1 MGILQRF
8 SDIMSA
14 NINSLLS
21 GAEEKNAG
29 KLLEKYLADARAN
42 LEELKS
48 ETSAIIA
55 DEMAAARRVAANNE
69 EIAKYD
75 RYAEQAV
82 LASNDDD
89 ARKFLDAKSQL
100 VAKKAELEAAYET
113 AKSNSDKMRQM
124 TRKLMEDIA
133 SAEGKMV
140 ELRAKLTVAEHKE
153 KMDDLMHKVAG
164 RTDMSGFE
172 NMMEAVQK
180 RIDSVDAKVA
190 LNEELA
196 DKMDIKKLEEKYS
209 EKAAEVSASVE
220 ADLAALKVKSCDIAA
235 WRPRHKKYFEVCSC
249 SNLGDAQARRLSIRV
264 KGADGKMYLAHTL
277 NNTCVAP
284 PRMLIAFL
292 ENHLQ
297 KDGSVTIPKC
307 LQPYM
312 GGKEVLIPKH

>member
-82 LASNDDD
+82 LAGNDDD

-196 DKMDIKKLEEKYS
+196 DKISTVRKLLKFPLPS
-209 EKAAEVSASVE
+209 KPIWPPSRLVWASKQ
-220 ADLAALKVKSCDIAA
+220 L
-235 WRPRHKKYFEVCSC
+235 
-249 SNLGDAQARRLSIRV
+249 
-264 KGADGKMYLAHTL
+264 
-277 NNTCVAP
+277 
-284 PRMLIAFL
+284 
-292 ENHLQ
+292 
-297 KDGSVTIPKC
+297 
-307 LQPYM
+307 
-312 GGKEVLIPKH
+312 

>member
-8 SDIMSA
+8 TDIMSA
-14 NINSLLS
+14 NINSLLT

-29 KLLEKYLADARAN
+29 KLLEKYLNDARAN

-55 DEMAAARRVAANNE
+55 DEMAAARRVNANSE

-82 LASNDDD
+82 LA
-89 ARKFLDAKSQL
+89 KSQL
-100 VAKKAELEAAYET
+100 TAKKADLENAYQL
-113 AKSNSDKMRQM
+113 AKDNSDKMRQM
-124 TRKLMEDIA
+124 TRKLMDDIA

-140 ELRAKLTVAEHKE
+140 ELRAKLSVAEHKE
-153 KMDDLMHKVAG
+153 KMDDLMHKVSG
-164 RTDMSGFE
+164 RTDMTGFE

-209 EKAAEVSASVE
+209 EKAAEVSATVE
-220 ADLAALKVKSCDIAA
+220 ADLAALKA
-235 WRPRHKKYFEVCSC
+235 R
-249 SNLGDAQARRLSIRV
+249 LG
-264 KGADGKMYLAHTL
+264 K
-277 NNTCVAP
+277 
-284 PRMLIAFL
+284 
-292 ENHLQ
+292 
-297 KDGSVTIPKC
+297 
-307 LQPYM
+307 
-312 GGKEVLIPKH
+312 

>member
-8 SDIMSA
+8 TDIMSA
-14 NINSLLS
+14 NINSLLT

-29 KLLEKYLADARAN
+29 KLLEKYLNDARAN

-55 DEMAAARRVAANNE
+55 DEMAAARRVNANSE

-82 LASNDDD
+82 LAGNDDD

-100 VAKKAELEAAYET
+100 TAKKADLENAYQL
-113 AKSNSDKMRQM
+113 AKDNSDKMRQM
-124 TRKLMEDIA
+124 TRKLMDDIA

-140 ELRAKLTVAEHKE
+140 ELRAKLSVAEHKE
-153 KMDDLMHKVAG
+153 KMDDLMHKVSG

-209 EKAAEVSASVE
+209 EKASEVSATVE
-220 ADLAALKVKSCDIAA
+220 ADLAALKA
-235 WRPRHKKYFEVCSC
+235 R
-249 SNLGDAQARRLSIRV
+249 LG
-264 KGADGKMYLAHTL
+264 K
-277 NNTCVAP
+277 
-284 PRMLIAFL
+284 
-292 ENHLQ
+292 
-297 KDGSVTIPKC
+297 
-307 LQPYM
+307 
-312 GGKEVLIPKH
+312 

>member
-8 SDIMSA
+8 TDIMSA
-14 NINSLLS
+14 NINSLLT

-29 KLLEKYLADARAN
+29 KLLEKYLNDARAN

-55 DEMAAARRVAANNE
+55 DEMAAARRVNANSE

-82 LASNDDD
+82 LAGNDDD

-100 VAKKAELEAAYET
+100 TAKKADLENAYQL
-113 AKSNSDKMRQM
+113 AKDNSDKMRQM
-124 TRKLMEDIA
+124 TRKLMDDIA
-133 SAEGKMV
+133 SAEGKMI
-140 ELRAKLTVAEHKE
+140 ELRAKLSVAEHKE

-164 RTDMSGFE
+164 RTDMTSFE

-209 EKAAEVSASVE
+209 EKVAEVSATVE
-220 ADLAALKVKSCDIAA
+220 ADLAALKA
-235 WRPRHKKYFEVCSC
+235 R
-249 SNLGDAQARRLSIRV
+249 LG
-264 KGADGKMYLAHTL
+264 K
-277 NNTCVAP
+277 
-284 PRMLIAFL
+284 
-292 ENHLQ
+292 
-297 KDGSVTIPKC
+297 
-307 LQPYM
+307 
-312 GGKEVLIPKH
+312 

>member
-82 LASNDDD
+82 LAGNDDD

-180 RIDSVDAKVA
+180 RI
-190 LNEELA
+190 E
-196 DKMDIKKLEEKYS
+196 YS

-220 ADLAALKVKSCDIAA
+220 ADLAALKA
-235 WRPRHKKYFEVCSC
+235 R
-249 SNLGDAQARRLSIRV
+249 LG
-264 KGADGKMYLAHTL
+264 K
-277 NNTCVAP
+277 
-284 PRMLIAFL
+284 
-292 ENHLQ
+292 
-297 KDGSVTIPKC
+297 
-307 LQPYM
+307 
-312 GGKEVLIPKH
+312 

>member
-8 SDIMSA
+8 TDIMSA
-14 NINSLLS
+14 NINSLLT

-29 KLLEKYLADARAN
+29 KLLEKYLNDARAN

-55 DEMAAARRVAANNE
+55 DEMAAARRVNANSE

-82 LASNDDD
+82 LAGNEDD

-100 VAKKAELEAAYET
+100 TAKKADLENAYQL
-113 AKSNSDKMRQM
+113 AKDNSDKMRQM
-124 TRKLMEDIA
+124 TRKLMDDIA

-140 ELRAKLTVAEHKE
+140 ELRAKLSVAEHKE

-164 RTDMSGFE
+164 RTDMTGFE

-209 EKAAEVSASVE
+209 EKAAEVSATVE
-220 ADLAALKVKSCDIAA
+220 ADLAALKA
-235 WRPRHKKYFEVCSC
+235 R
-249 SNLGDAQARRLSIRV
+249 LG
-264 KGADGKMYLAHTL
+264 K
-277 NNTCVAP
+277 
-284 PRMLIAFL
+284 
-292 ENHLQ
+292 
-297 KDGSVTIPKC
+297 
-307 LQPYM
+307 
-312 GGKEVLIPKH
+312 

>member
-82 LASNDDD
+82 LAGNDDD

-113 AKSNSDKMRQM
+113 AKSNSDKM
-124 TRKLMEDIA
+124 
-133 SAEGKMV
+133 
-140 ELRAKLTVAEHKE
+140 TVAEHKE

-220 ADLAALKVKSCDIAA
+220 ADLAALKA
-235 WRPRHKKYFEVCSC
+235 R
-249 SNLGDAQARRLSIRV
+249 LG
-264 KGADGKMYLAHTL
+264 K
-277 NNTCVAP
+277 
-284 PRMLIAFL
+284 
-292 ENHLQ
+292 
-297 KDGSVTIPKC
+297 
-307 LQPYM
+307 
-312 GGKEVLIPKH
+312 

>member
-8 SDIMSA
+8 TDIMSA
-14 NINSLLS
+14 NINSLLT

-29 KLLEKYLADARAN
+29 KLLEKYLNDARAN

-55 DEMAAARRVAANNE
+55 DEMAAARRVNANSE

-82 LASNDDD
+82 LAGNDDD

-100 VAKKAELEAAYET
+100 TAKKADLENAYQL
-113 AKSNSDKMRQM
+113 AKDNSDKMRQM
-124 TRKLMEDIA
+124 TRKLMDDIA

-140 ELRAKLTVAEHKE
+140 ELRAKLSVAEHKE

-164 RTDMSGFE
+164 RTDMTGFE

-209 EKAAEVSASVE
+209 EKVAEVSATVE
-220 ADLAALKVKSCDIAA
+220 ADLAALKA
-235 WRPRHKKYFEVCSC
+235 R
-249 SNLGDAQARRLSIRV
+249 LG
-264 KGADGKMYLAHTL
+264 K
-277 NNTCVAP
+277 
-284 PRMLIAFL
+284 
-292 ENHLQ
+292 
-297 KDGSVTIPKC
+297 
-307 LQPYM
+307 
-312 GGKEVLIPKH
+312 

>member
-8 SDIMSA
+8 TDIMSA
-14 NINSLLS
+14 NINSLLT

-29 KLLEKYLADARAN
+29 KLLEKYLNDARAN

-55 DEMAAARRVAANNE
+55 DEMAAARRVNANSE

-82 LASNDDD
+82 LAGNDDD

-100 VAKKAELEAAYET
+100 TAKKADLENAYQM
-113 AKSNSDKMRQM
+113 AKDNSDKMRQM
-124 TRKLMEDIA
+124 TRKLMDDIA

-140 ELRAKLTVAEHKE
+140 ELRAKLSVAEHKE

-164 RTDMSGFE
+164 RTDMTGFE

-209 EKAAEVSASVE
+209 EKVAEVSATVE
-220 ADLAALKVKSCDIAA
+220 ADLAALKA
-235 WRPRHKKYFEVCSC
+235 R
-249 SNLGDAQARRLSIRV
+249 LG
-264 KGADGKMYLAHTL
+264 K
-277 NNTCVAP
+277 
-284 PRMLIAFL
+284 
-292 ENHLQ
+292 
-297 KDGSVTIPKC
+297 
-307 LQPYM
+307 
-312 GGKEVLIPKH
+312 

>member
-8 SDIMSA
+8 TDIMSA
-14 NINSLLS
+14 NINSLLT

-29 KLLEKYLADARAN
+29 KLLEKYLNDARAN

-55 DEMAAARRVAANNE
+55 DEMAAARRVNANSE

-82 LASNDDD
+82 LAGNDED

-100 VAKKAELEAAYET
+100 TAKKADLENAYQL
-113 AKSNSDKMRQM
+113 AKDNSDKMRQM
-124 TRKLMEDIA
+124 TRKLMDDVA
-133 SAEGKMV
+133 SAEGKM
-140 ELRAKLTVAEHKE
+140 AEHKE
-153 KMDDLMHKVAG
+153 KMDDLMHKVSG
-164 RTDMSGFE
+164 RTDMTGFE

-209 EKAAEVSASVE
+209 EKAAEVSATVE
-220 ADLAALKVKSCDIAA
+220 ADLAALKA
-235 WRPRHKKYFEVCSC
+235 R
-249 SNLGDAQARRLSIRV
+249 LG
-264 KGADGKMYLAHTL
+264 K
-277 NNTCVAP
+277 
-284 PRMLIAFL
+284 
-292 ENHLQ
+292 
-297 KDGSVTIPKC
+297 
-307 LQPYM
+307 
-312 GGKEVLIPKH
+312 

>member
-8 SDIMSA
+8 TDIMSA
-14 NINSLLS
+14 NINSLLT

-29 KLLEKYLADARAN
+29 KLLEKYLNDARAN

-55 DEMAAARRVAANNE
+55 DEMAAARRVNANSE

-82 LASNDDD
+82 LAGNDDD

-100 VAKKAELEAAYET
+100 TAKKADLENAYQM
-113 AKSNSDKMRQM
+113 AKDNSDKMRQM
-124 TRKLMEDIA
+124 TRKLMDDIA

-140 ELRAKLTVAEHKE
+140 ELRAKLSVAEHKE

-164 RTDMSGFE
+164 RTDMTSFE

-209 EKAAEVSASVE
+209 EKVAEVSATVE
-220 ADLAALKVKSCDIAA
+220 ADLAALKA
-235 WRPRHKKYFEVCSC
+235 R
-249 SNLGDAQARRLSIRV
+249 LG
-264 KGADGKMYLAHTL
+264 K
-277 NNTCVAP
+277 
-284 PRMLIAFL
+284 
-292 ENHLQ
+292 
-297 KDGSVTIPKC
+297 
-307 LQPYM
+307 
-312 GGKEVLIPKH
+312 

>member
-82 LASNDDD
+82 LAGNDDD

-164 RTDMSGFE
+164 
-172 NMMEAVQK
+172 
-180 RIDSVDAKVA
+180 
-190 LNEELA
+190 
-196 DKMDIKKLEEKYS
+196 
-209 EKAAEVSASVE
+209 
-220 ADLAALKVKSCDIAA
+220 
-235 WRPRHKKYFEVCSC
+235 
-249 SNLGDAQARRLSIRV
+249 LS
-264 KGADGKMYLAHTL
+264 
-277 NNTCVAP
+277 
-284 PRMLIAFL
+284 LI
-292 ENHLQ
+292 H
-297 KDGSVTIPKC
+297 I
-307 LQPYM
+307 
-312 GGKEVLIPKH
+312 